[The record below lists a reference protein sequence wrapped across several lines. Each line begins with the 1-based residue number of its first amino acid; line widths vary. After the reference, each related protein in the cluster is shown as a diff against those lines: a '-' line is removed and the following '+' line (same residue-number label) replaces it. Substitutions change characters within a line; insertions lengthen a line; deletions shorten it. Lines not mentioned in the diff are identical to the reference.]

1 MNKPSKF
8 NPYKR
13 THEDEP
19 LSEVLQH
26 IIKGYRLDRKIDA
39 LDIIA
44 SWKKVMGPGVAN
56 YTIDVAYKKEVLY
69 VKLSSAVLRE
79 ELSYGKSKIIKL
91 INEDIG
97 KESIKEIVFR

>member
-13 THEDEP
+13 THEDES

-56 YTIDVAYKKEVLY
+56 YTIDVVYKKEVLY
-69 VKLSSAVLRE
+69 VK
-79 ELSYGKSKIIKL
+79 LSYGKSKIIKL